1 MAKTDAQ
8 IGIRVTSEFK
18 AKLEA
23 QARKE
28 RRSVSNLILKVMEEY
43 LESQKEEQY
52 DRPVLTRRA
61 VFFYLNRVIRRCP
74 AGGRPPRSYPR
85 SPDRDSAPDPRP

>member
-23 QARKE
+23 QAREE

-43 LESQKEEQY
+43 LESQKEEQ
-52 DRPVLTRRA
+52 
-61 VFFYLNRVIRRCP
+61 
-74 AGGRPPRSYPR
+74 
-85 SPDRDSAPDPRP
+85 

>member
-18 AKLEA
+18 AKLEEQA
-23 QARKE
+23 QKE

-43 LESQKEEQY
+43 LEQQNEQK
-52 DRPVLTRRA
+52 
-61 VFFYLNRVIRRCP
+61 
-74 AGGRPPRSYPR
+74 
-85 SPDRDSAPDPRP
+85 

>member
-18 AKLEA
+18 DQLEA

-43 LESQKEEQY
+43 LESQKEEQ
-52 DRPVLTRRA
+52 
-61 VFFYLNRVIRRCP
+61 
-74 AGGRPPRSYPR
+74 
-85 SPDRDSAPDPRP
+85 

>member
-18 AKLEA
+18 ARLEA

-43 LESQKEEQY
+43 LESQREK
-52 DRPVLTRRA
+52 
-61 VFFYLNRVIRRCP
+61 
-74 AGGRPPRSYPR
+74 
-85 SPDRDSAPDPRP
+85 

>member
-1 MAKTDAQ
+1 MAKTDTQ
-8 IGIRVTSEFK
+8 IGVRVTSEFK

-43 LESQKEEQY
+43 LEAKKEE
-52 DRPVLTRRA
+52 
-61 VFFYLNRVIRRCP
+61 
-74 AGGRPPRSYPR
+74 
-85 SPDRDSAPDPRP
+85 

>member
-18 AKLEA
+18 ARLEA

-43 LESQKEEQY
+43 LESKQKEE
-52 DRPVLTRRA
+52 
-61 VFFYLNRVIRRCP
+61 
-74 AGGRPPRSYPR
+74 
-85 SPDRDSAPDPRP
+85 